1 MAVSGRG
8 KRWWNEVTTPFT
20 PTPHE
25 AYVANCTEDTVEKLM
40 RAVKA
45 QAMKDYIN
53 ALAKLRADPH
63 DSLAMKTIAEC
74 EQFFDDAGKL
84 KTVRQK
90 IKYDGALFEIICKEN
105 FPESW
110 GEMLPTGDDAVKCPV
125 CKEGRIGRSFRPPN
139 PAKVNKKTFGRDPHI
154 IYSCDVCTYKY
165 VAYVWDVGDEYM
177 KKTAQ
182 QQKKIALREREI
194 LCRQEIHEELKAHP
208 EYSQAEKDE
217 VYRRLATKWKV

>member
-1 MAVSGRG
+1 MGHGNGYRMGDDS
-8 KRWWNEVTTPFT
+8 TLFT
-20 PTPHE
+20 PTPHS
-25 AYVANCTEDTVEKLM
+25 AYVQNCTPRTVEKLM

-45 QAMKDYIN
+45 QAMKDYIS
-53 ALAKLRADPH
+53 ALSKLREDPH
-63 DSLAMKTIAEC
+63 DNIAMKTIAEC

-90 IKYDGALFEIICKEN
+90 IKYDGAMFEIVCKEN

-125 CKEGRIGRSFRPPN
+125 CKEGRIGRSFRPSN

-154 IYSCDVCTYKY
+154 ICACDVCTYKY

-177 KKTAQ
+177 KQTAQ
-182 QQKKIALREREI
+182 KQKKIALREREI

-217 VYRRLATKWKV
+217 VYRRLANKWKV

>member
-1 MAVSGRG
+1 MGHGNGYRMGDDS
-8 KRWWNEVTTPFT
+8 TLFT
-20 PTPHE
+20 PTPHS
-25 AYVANCTEDTVEKLM
+25 AYVQNCTPRTVEKLM

-45 QAMKDYIN
+45 QAMKDYIS
-53 ALAKLRADPH
+53 ALSKLREDPH
-63 DSLAMKTIAEC
+63 DNIAMKTIAEC

-90 IKYDGALFEIICKEN
+90 IKYDGSLFEIVCKEN

-125 CKEGRIGRSFRPPN
+125 CKEGRIGRSFRPSN

-154 IYSCDVCTYKY
+154 ICACDVCTYKY

-177 KKTAQ
+177 KQTAQ
-182 QQKKIALREREI
+182 KQKKIALREREI

-217 VYRRLATKWKV
+217 VYRRLADKWKV

>member
-1 MAVSGRG
+1 MGHGNGYRMGDDS
-8 KRWWNEVTTPFT
+8 TLFT
-20 PTPHE
+20 PTPHS
-25 AYVANCTEDTVEKLM
+25 AYVQNCTPRTVEKLM

-45 QAMKDYIN
+45 QAMKDYIS
-53 ALAKLRADPH
+53 ALSKLREDPH
-63 DSLAMKTIAEC
+63 DNIAMKTIAEC

-90 IKYDGALFEIICKEN
+90 IKYDGALFEIVCKEN

-125 CKEGRIGRSFRPPN
+125 CKEGRIGRSFRPSN

-154 IYSCDVCTYKY
+154 ICACDVCTYKY

-177 KKTAQ
+177 KQTAQ
-182 QQKKIALREREI
+182 KQKKIALREREI

-217 VYRRLATKWKV
+217 VYRRLADKWKV

>member
-1 MAVSGRG
+1 MGHGNGYRMGDDS
-8 KRWWNEVTTPFT
+8 TLFT
-20 PTPHE
+20 PTPHS
-25 AYVANCTEDTVEKLM
+25 AYVQNCTPRTVEKLM

-45 QAMKDYIN
+45 QAMKDYIS
-53 ALAKLRADPH
+53 ALSKLREDPH
-63 DSLAMKTIAEC
+63 DNIAMKTIAEC

-90 IKYDGALFEIICKEN
+90 IKYDGALFEIVCKEH

-125 CKEGRIGRSFRPPN
+125 CKEGRIGRSFRPSN

-154 IYSCDVCTYKY
+154 ICACDVCTYKY

-177 KKTAQ
+177 KQTAQ
-182 QQKKIALREREI
+182 KQKKIALREREI

-217 VYRRLATKWKV
+217 VYRRLADKWKV

>member
-1 MAVSGRG
+1 MGHGNGYRMGDDS
-8 KRWWNEVTTPFT
+8 TLFT
-20 PTPHE
+20 PTPHS
-25 AYVANCTEDTVEKLM
+25 AYVQNCTPRTVEKLM

-45 QAMKDYIN
+45 QAMKDYIS
-53 ALAKLRADPH
+53 ALSKLREDPH
-63 DSLAMKTIAEC
+63 DNIAMKTIAEC

-90 IKYDGALFEIICKEN
+90 IKYDGALFEVICKEH

-125 CKEGRIGRSFRPPN
+125 CKEGRIGRSFRPSN

-154 IYSCDVCTYKY
+154 ICACDVCTYKY

-177 KKTAQ
+177 KQTAQ
-182 QQKKIALREREI
+182 KQKKIALREREI

-217 VYRRLATKWKV
+217 VYRRLADKWKV

>member
-1 MAVSGRG
+1 MGHGNGYRMGDDS
-8 KRWWNEVTTPFT
+8 TLFT
-20 PTPHE
+20 PTPHS
-25 AYVANCTEDTVEKLM
+25 AYVQNCTPRTVEKLM

-45 QAMKDYIN
+45 QAMKDYIR
-53 ALAKLRADPH
+53 ALSKLREDPH
-63 DSLAMKTIAEC
+63 DNIAMKTIAEC

-90 IKYDGALFEIICKEN
+90 IKYDGALFEIVCKEH

-125 CKEGRIGRSFRPPN
+125 CKEGRIGRSFRPSN

-154 IYSCDVCTYKY
+154 ICACDVCTYKY

-177 KKTAQ
+177 KQTAQ
-182 QQKKIALREREI
+182 KQKKIALREREI

-217 VYRRLATKWKV
+217 VYRRLADKWKV

>member
-1 MAVSGRG
+1 MGHGNGYRMGDDS
-8 KRWWNEVTTPFT
+8 TLFT
-20 PTPHE
+20 PTPHS
-25 AYVANCTEDTVEKLM
+25 AYVQNCTPRTVEKLM

-45 QAMKDYIN
+45 QAMKDYIS
-53 ALAKLRADPH
+53 ALSKLREDPH
-63 DSLAMKTIAEC
+63 DNIAMKTIAEC

-90 IKYDGALFEIICKEN
+90 IKYDGALFEIVCKEN

-125 CKEGRIGRSFRPPN
+125 CKEGRIGRSFRPSN
-139 PAKVNKKTFGRDPHI
+139 QAKVNKKTFGRDPHI
-154 IYSCDVCTYKY
+154 ICACDVCTYKY

-177 KKTAQ
+177 KQTAQ
-182 QQKKIALREREI
+182 KQKKIALREREI

-217 VYRRLATKWKV
+217 VYRRLADKWKV

>member
-1 MAVSGRG
+1 MGHGNGYRMGDDS
-8 KRWWNEVTTPFT
+8 TLFT
-20 PTPHE
+20 PTPHS
-25 AYVANCTEDTVEKLM
+25 AYVQNCTPRTVEKLM

-45 QAMKDYIN
+45 QAMKDYIR
-53 ALAKLRADPH
+53 ALSKLREDPH
-63 DSLAMKTIAEC
+63 DNIAMKTIAEC

-90 IKYDGALFEIICKEN
+90 IKYDGALFEIVCKEH

-125 CKEGRIGRSFRPPN
+125 CKEGRIGRSFRPSN

-154 IYSCDVCTYKY
+154 ICACDVCTYKY

-177 KKTAQ
+177 KQTAQ
-182 QQKKIALREREI
+182 KQKKIALREREI

-217 VYRRLATKWKV
+217 VYRRLANKWKV

>member
-1 MAVSGRG
+1 MGHGNGYRMGDDS
-8 KRWWNEVTTPFT
+8 TLFT
-20 PTPHE
+20 PTPHS
-25 AYVANCTEDTVEKLM
+25 AYVQNCTPRTVEKLM

-45 QAMKDYIN
+45 QAMKDYIS
-53 ALAKLRADPH
+53 ALSKLREDPH
-63 DSLAMKTIAEC
+63 DNIAMKTIAEC

-90 IKYDGALFEIICKEN
+90 IKYDGALFEIVCKEN

-110 GEMLPTGDDAVKCPV
+110 GEMLPTGDYAVKCPV
-125 CKEGRIGRSFRPPN
+125 CKEGRIGRSFRPSN

-154 IYSCDVCTYKY
+154 ICACDVCTYKY
-165 VAYVWDVGDEYM
+165 VSYVWDVGDEYM
-177 KKTAQ
+177 KQTAQ
-182 QQKKIALREREI
+182 KQKKIALREREI

-217 VYRRLATKWKV
+217 VYRRLADKWKV

>member
-1 MAVSGRG
+1 MGHGNGYRMGDDS
-8 KRWWNEVTTPFT
+8 TLFT
-20 PTPHE
+20 PTPHS
-25 AYVANCTEDTVEKLM
+25 AYVQNCTTRTVEKLM

-45 QAMKDYIN
+45 QAMKDYIS
-53 ALAKLRADPH
+53 ALSKLREDPH
-63 DSLAMKTIAEC
+63 DNIAMKTIAEC

-90 IKYDGALFEIICKEN
+90 IKYDGALFEIVCKEN

-125 CKEGRIGRSFRPPN
+125 CKEGRIGRSFRPSN
-139 PAKVNKKTFGRDPHI
+139 PEKVNKKTFGRDPHI
-154 IYSCDVCTYKY
+154 ICACDVCTYKY

-177 KKTAQ
+177 KQTAQ
-182 QQKKIALREREI
+182 KQKKIALREREI

-217 VYRRLATKWKV
+217 VYRRLADKWKV